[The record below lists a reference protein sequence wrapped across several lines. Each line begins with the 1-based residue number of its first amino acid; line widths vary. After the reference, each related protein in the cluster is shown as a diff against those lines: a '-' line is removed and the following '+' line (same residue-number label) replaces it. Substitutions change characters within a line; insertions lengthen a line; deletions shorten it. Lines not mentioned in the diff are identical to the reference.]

1 MADSP
6 LRSAVCRCGEPV
18 SYIRMKKS
26 GKLMPVSEGIV
37 VVLEPDEPVLLIT
50 KDGELIR
57 TKERGASG
65 YEPHWSR
72 CPHADHF
79 RRRVR
84 EKKLPEREVGK
95 KTNQALL
102 FD

>member
-1 MADSP
+1 MGSP
-6 LRSAVCRCGEPV
+6 ILKTAVCKCGELIGYV
-18 SYIRMKKS
+18 RMKKS

-37 VVLEPDEPVLLIT
+37 VVLEPDEAVLLIT

-57 TKERGASG
+57 TKERGATG

-79 RRRVR
+79 RRRVS

-95 KTNQALL
+95 KTDQALL